1 MLFVTL
7 TDPQG
12 KRLQVNAGT
21 VAWFGPDAAGKGT
34 LITFAVVGE
43 GGSLTLRVT
52 DSPDDIFAQINAKLR
67 R

>member
-7 TDPQG
+7 TDTQG
-12 KRLQVNAGT
+12 KRVQVNTGT

-34 LITFAVVGE
+34 LITFAVTGE
-43 GGSLTLRVT
+43 SGALSLRVAEA
-52 DSPDDIFAQINAKLR
+52 PDDIFAQINAKLR